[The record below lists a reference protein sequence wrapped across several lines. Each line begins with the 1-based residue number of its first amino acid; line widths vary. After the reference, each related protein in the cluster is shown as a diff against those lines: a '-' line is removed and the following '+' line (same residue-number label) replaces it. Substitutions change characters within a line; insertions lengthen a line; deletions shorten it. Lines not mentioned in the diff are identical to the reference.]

1 MQSQATTPYQQFR
14 ILKLIYTAL
23 ATAIA
28 LFAIA
33 VLTISYVQEMT
44 FSSSGLDEDNDLFL
58 YISLALVVLCIPMSK
73 VLFHQLIGKVKGASE
88 PLSKKLS
95 SYQTAL
101 IVKAAI
107 LEFPAAFV
115 CVTALI
121 TDNLLILLLIPL
133 ILFIFF
139 INKPSLFRLES
150 DLELSRHEVD
160 QLKD

>member
-1 MQSQATTPYQQFR
+1 MQSQATSPYQQFR
-14 ILKLIYTAL
+14 VLKLIYTAL

-44 FSSSGLDEDNDLFL
+44 FSSGTDEDNDLFL
-58 YISLALVVLCIPMSK
+58 YISLALVVLSIPMSK
-73 VLFHQLIGKVKGASE
+73 VLFHQLIGKVKGTSE

-95 SYQTAL
+95 TYQTAL

-150 DLELSRHEVD
+150 DLELSRDEVD